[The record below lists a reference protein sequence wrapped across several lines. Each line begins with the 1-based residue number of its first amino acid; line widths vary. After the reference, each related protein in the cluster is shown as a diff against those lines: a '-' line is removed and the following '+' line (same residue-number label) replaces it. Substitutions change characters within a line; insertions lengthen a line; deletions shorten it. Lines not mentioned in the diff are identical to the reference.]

1 MVQKPKTQFMNHEP
15 ATGKLNLGDLFP
27 RFILTVLLIGM
38 VLVGCTTLPE
48 NYQPNDPIEARQFS
62 HALFDQ
68 TLREHVHDG
77 VVNYPGYASDQRLT
91 QYIQQL
97 NRVDPTTLPTRNDK
111 LAFWINAYNAF
122 AIKGILDGY
131 SPKGW
136 VGQYTYFISRD
147 YMVGG
152 SKVNLYAV
160 ERAILIPEFREPRIH
175 FAIVCAS
182 RSCPKLR
189 SWAYTRDA
197 LEQQLEASA
206 RLFVNDPNRNAF
218 DRRKKIAYLS
228 KIFDWFTEDFVSHSG
243 SLSKY
248 VSHYVDDPELAQ
260 ELAEGKYQVKFLEYD
275 WNLNGIPPT
284 EAARS
289 GVQVPRFTT
298 KEEEALFLPPNS

>member
-1 MVQKPKTQFMNHEP
+1 MVQKPKTQLMNHEP
-15 ATGKLNLGDLFP
+15 ETRNLVLVDLFP
-27 RFILTVLLIGM
+27 GPILTVLLIGM
-38 VLVGCTTLPE
+38 VLAGCTTLPT
-48 NYQPNDPIEARQFS
+48 NYQPNDPIEAGQFS

-77 VVNYPGYASDQRLT
+77 VVNYPGYASDQRFT
-91 QYIQQL
+91 QYIEQL

-136 VGQYTYFISRD
+136 LGKYTYFISQD

-152 SKVNLYAV
+152 SQVNLYAV

-182 RSCPKLR
+182 RSCPQLR
-189 SWAYTRDA
+189 SWAYTGDT
-197 LEQQLEASA
+197 LEQQLDASA
-206 RLFVNDPNRNAF
+206 RLFVNDPNRNRF
-218 DRRKKIAYLS
+218 DRRNKIAYLS

-248 VSHYVDDPELAQ
+248 VSHYVEDPELAQ
-260 ELAEGKYQVKFLEYD
+260 GLAEEKYQVKFLEYD
-275 WNLNGIPPT
+275 WSLNGIPPT
-284 EAARS
+284 EAADS
-289 GVQVPRFTT
+289 GVPVPPFTS
-298 KEEEALFLPPNS
+298 KEEEALFLPPKS